1 MAVDILQSYPRV
13 PAAESWSTGYPDVM
27 PDLSTGYPQSCGQV
41 KSWAGRRHWSGER
54 YTGQAD
60 SVMPDPCSAVR
71 SGRGGLLLLR
81 NREEAVDT
89 ECRDEGR
96 PQRRHPVSRL
106 QANYRE
112 GRAEDGNESI
122 DGLEDQGAGH
132 ATRLGNENRTEEAPF
147 GGW

>member
-1 MAVDILQSYPRV
+1 
-13 PAAESWSTGYPDVM
+13 
-27 PDLSTGYPQSCGQV
+27 
-41 KSWAGRRHWSGER
+41 
-54 YTGQAD
+54 
-60 SVMPDPCSAVR
+60 MPDPCSAAR

-106 QANYRE
+106 QANHRE

-122 DGLEDQGAGH
+122 DGLEDQWAGH
-132 ATRLGNENRTEEAPF
+132 ATRLGDESDRGGSIRRLVEESERRTSGAAPASKSPF
-147 GGW
+147 PASP